1 MLLWVELGEGEAR
14 SRCVHVRYITMNMQL
29 FTRPSLLS
37 LAVFLGGVPGL
48 MRAADASSFIPEGTQ
63 QVKVATTSGLAVDAW
78 SNEIWRA
85 AIDGER
91 DRVDALLAQLPAV
104 DNEAY
109 EQFRVHLDEW
119 HAHQQQAAEYVS
131 TRRAEAYV
139 ELEQAIEAGNY
150 IESLRSAVEVQTL
163 SENFDAVLNDPKI
176 ASAIAAANAK
186 IPELILERD
195 WIYTQEILMG
205 LRTLYEDTSLRDIY
219 RDYED
224 QMDANGKRIVLLR
237 RYARQ
242 KLYDLFIKRNERL
255 GKPAPDA
262 FNESLSDRWM
272 QEVAHIDRSMVAD
285 ALHTSA
291 SEHITDSGWHPL
303 YDGGFE
309 SLEVLTATPSL
320 QSTFPLLGDADELR
334 DWHAGLAELR
344 TGVRN
349 QLDSGRS
356 PYRVNSWCFSAL
368 ELLNEET
375 VNIPENVLWR
385 EFADGAL
392 DTLDPYTSI
401 IWPYDITEFN
411 RQMQGKFIGVGI
423 MISEDEVGDIKVVYP
438 LEGKPA
444 YHAGVQPD
452 DRIIEVDGQSTAGW
466 TVQDAV
472 HFITGPRHTSVTL
485 GVERKGA
492 DEVLEIP
499 MTRDVIKMHSVKGWR
514 KVARDEEGD
523 PVWDWFIDPE
533 SRIGYIK
540 LTQFSEDTYFDLRT
554 AIVEMH
560 EEGKPRGLVL
570 DLRFNPGGLLTSA
583 HQISD
588 LFVSE
593 GRILSGENKDGDMT
607 FALDAHRHNT
617 VLGDLPTVVLIN
629 QGSASASEIVSG
641 CIQAHEV
648 GVVIGERSF
657 GKGSVQTV
665 HEVADSAKLKC
676 TTQYYRLPAGLTGVE
691 GRLVDKHFSD
701 VSWGVM
707 PDLEITMNPDQIEQ
721 SLSLRLEADRLPGD
735 PITPTVGDEQ
745 AEEVSKDRPDI
756 DELIDRGLDSQL
768 EMAVLLLQ
776 ARCLAD
782 TIGEVEQANLP
793 LD

>member
-1 MLLWVELGEGEAR
+1 
-14 SRCVHVRYITMNMQL
+14 MNMQL

-37 LAVFLGGVPGL
+37 LTILFGGVPGL
-48 MRAADASSFIPEGTQ
+48 MHAADASSLIPEATQ
-63 QVKVATTSGLAVDAW
+63 QVKVSVTRELAVDAW
-78 SNEIWRA
+78 SNEIWQA
-85 AIDGER
+85 AIDGEH
-91 DRVDALLAQLPAV
+91 DRVDSMLAQLPAV
-104 DNEAY
+104 ENEAY

-139 ELEQAIEAGNY
+139 ELEQAIEAGDY

-163 SENFDAVLNDPKI
+163 SEDFDAVLNDPKI

-219 RDYED
+219 REYEE

-242 KLYDLFIKRNERL
+242 KLYDLFVKRSERL

-272 QEVAHIDRSMVAD
+272 QEVAHIDRSMVSD

-375 VNIPENVLWR
+375 VNLPENVLWR

-452 DRIIEVDGQSTAGW
+452 DRIVEVNGQSTAGW

-485 GVERKGA
+485 GVERKGT

-499 MTRDVIKMHSVKGWR
+499 VTRDVIKMHSVKGWR

-540 LTQFSEDTYFDLRT
+540 LTQFSEDTYFDLRS

-560 EEGKPRGLVL
+560 EAGKPRGLVL

-676 TTQYYRLPAGLTGVE
+676 TTQYYRLPAGLTGAE

-701 VSWGVM
+701 VSWGVV

-735 PITPTVGDEQ
+735 PIVATVGDEQ

-768 EMAVLLLQ
+768 ELAVLLLQ